1 MKRFEALAA
10 ILFIIFGTRG
20 VTYNSGKGTFFC
32 PSCNEYRDYEQ
43 KRCRRFFTLYF
54 IPIVPLDL
62 LQEYVE
68 CKACKGTYKLEAL
81 KYDPAENKEKF
92 KAEFHKAIL
101 KVMVAMMFA
110 DGKIEESEKKLISS
124 VYNNLAGHP
133 LTEIDLI
140 QEMSKVQNSRHSMQ
154 ELLKSITPSLNDHG
168 KEMVIKAAF
177 LTASADGK
185 IDNEEKRLLTEL
197 AAALEMSHTHLN
209 AVIQEMVS

>member
-10 ILFIIFGTRG
+10 MLFIIFGTRG

-43 KRCRRFFTLYF
+43 KRCRRVFTLYF
-54 IPIVPLDL
+54 IPVIPLDL

-81 KYDPAENKEKF
+81 QYDPAANKEKF

-101 KVMVAMMFA
+101 KVMVAMMVA
-110 DGKIEESEKKLISS
+110 DGKIDESEKRLISS

-133 LTEIDLI
+133 LNEIDLI
-140 QEMSKVQNSRHSMQ
+140 QEMALVQNSNLSTQ
-154 ELLKSITPSLNDHG
+154 ELLKSMTPSLNDYG
-168 KEMVIKAAF
+168 KEMVSKAVF

-185 IDNEEKRLLTEL
+185 IDNAENQLLMEL
-197 AAALEMSHTHLN
+197 AAALEMSTSHLKG
-209 AVIQEMVS
+209 VIQGMVS

>member
-20 VTYNSGKGTFFC
+20 ITYNSGKGTFFC
-32 PSCNEYRDYEQ
+32 PSCNEFRDYEQ
-43 KRCRRFFTLYF
+43 KRCRRVFTLYF
-54 IPIVPLDL
+54 IPIIPLDI

-68 CKACKGTYKLEAL
+68 CKICKCTYKLEAL
-81 KYDPAENKEKF
+81 QYDPAAKKQKF

-101 KVMVAMMFA
+101 KVMVTMMLA
-110 DGKIEESEKKLISS
+110 DEKIEESEKQLISR
-124 VYNNLAGHP
+124 VYINLAGHP
-133 LTEIDLI
+133 LDEIDLI
-140 QEMSKVQNSRHSMQ
+140 QEMYQVKNSKLSMQ
-154 ELLKSITPSLNDHG
+154 ELLKSMTPSLNDYG

-185 IDNEEKRLLTEL
+185 IDSEEKRLMTEL
-197 AAALEMSHTHLN
+197 ASALEMSPSHLN